1 MDNEYLVNGTCV
13 KETQLGN
20 IRMEGKI
27 HPTTNLV
34 SFEDDLIV
42 YFEKGLINS
51 GLAMN
56 TTWTVLN
63 STNSSNSS
71 SLPFDI
77 VEKNIDKKMRIRISA
92 KTLQPNQ
99 RYTVRLS
106 INDNQ
111 ISFNDGLNFSTP

>member
-1 MDNEYLVNGTCV
+1 
-13 KETQLGN
+13 
-20 IRMEGKI
+20 MEGKI

-42 YFEKGLINS
+42 YFEKGFINNS
-51 GLAMN
+51 QAMN
-56 TTWTVLN
+56 ATWTVLN
-63 STNSSNSS
+63 VTNSSNSS

-92 KTLQPNQ
+92 KTLQHNH
-99 RYTVRLS
+99 RYMVRLS

-111 ISFNDGLNFSTP
+111 TSFNDALNFSTP